1 MARKIVLYLVC
12 AVILV
17 FFVPGFIKIQELRS
31 KNKFLTT
38 KITQVKKENLS
49 LKKEVEKL
57 RNDSVYLESVARD
70 KMGVVKKGEVV
81 YRIVGEE
88 KK

>member
-17 FFVPGFIKIQELRS
+17 FFIPGFIKIQELKS
-31 KNKFLTT
+31 KNKLLTT
-38 KITQVKKENLS
+38 KITEVKKENLS
-49 LKKEVEKL
+49 LRKEVEKL
-57 RNDSVYLESVARD
+57 KNDSVYLEGVARD

-81 YRIVGEE
+81 YRIVGED
-88 KK
+88 KN